1 MCILRGGGGG
11 IGGVSGR
18 CVCWGG
24 GSTKKPQND
33 QLNDCCQ
40 KQGEKT
46 KSVHSS

>member
-18 CVCWGG
+18 CVCWG